1 MYLVLGK
8 RLHVPVVTAAALAE
22 QTLPLFLLLLLL
34 DFAHCRR
41 RSLRVRIGVP
51 LGVRGLD
58 VRRDALRRLERGRA
72 LCATVQAARQGLL

>member
-22 QTLPLFLLLLLL
+22 QTLPLFLLLLL